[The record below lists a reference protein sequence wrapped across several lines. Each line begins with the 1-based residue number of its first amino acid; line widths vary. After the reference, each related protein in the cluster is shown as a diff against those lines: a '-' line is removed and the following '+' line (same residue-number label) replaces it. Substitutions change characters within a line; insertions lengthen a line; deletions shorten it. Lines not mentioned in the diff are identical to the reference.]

1 MKSFI
6 EFLVLNYLL
15 ILVVTAT
22 CNYISG
28 VAKAIKDNEFKS
40 SKAVE
45 GLKDLF
51 LLAVGYLTMAAFA
64 FVVKDVTFENMQIF
78 TALFAF
84 ITILIIAYKGNSLAM
99 NFILLAKIPVPKVM
113 ITIDE
118 KVKAMFE
125 ENKPTHIFGLNDA
138 EAETAM
144 KDSEAI

>member
-1 MKSFI
+1 MKLFI
-6 EFLVLNYLL
+6 EFLVLNYLF
-15 ILVVTAT
+15 ILVVTAI

-28 VAKAIKDNEFKS
+28 VAKAIKDNDFQKV
-40 SKAVE
+40 KAIE
-45 GLKDLF
+45 GFKDLF

-64 FVVKDVTFENMQIF
+64 FSVKDVTFENMQIF

-84 ITILIIAYKGNSLAM
+84 LTILIIAYKGNSLAM

-118 KVKAMFE
+118 KVKSMFE
-125 ENKPTHIFGLNDA
+125 ESKPLPIFGLNDE

-144 KDSEAI
+144 KDSEVI